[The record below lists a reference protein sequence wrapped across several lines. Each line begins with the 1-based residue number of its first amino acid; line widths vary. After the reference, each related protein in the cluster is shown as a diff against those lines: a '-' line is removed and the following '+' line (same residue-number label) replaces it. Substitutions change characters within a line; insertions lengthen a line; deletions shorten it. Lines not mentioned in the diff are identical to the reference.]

1 MARRASASR
10 SERRFSRSCVGLR
23 RDSDAEPL
31 EQCHATLMATAA
43 SLAGD
48 LASVTE
54 MKNSS
59 KESGHARIREL
70 RETAETLEKDLEA
83 TRSEV
88 EEAYLRQTTRLQAL
102 EEKVQ
107 RSERSRR
114 VLSDRIQTL
123 RGNVL
128 AEVCVWQGNAAMGNF
143 VTDVTPDETGISIC
157 SSRERSSMIQVDHVF
172 DTGFSPSEVTQSIAD
187 YLYAALDGRSIV
199 LLNTGVPATQT
210 VKQGFLF
217 GDGDDALALQATA
230 VLLAQTQRL
239 ASLQQRYQFSLS
251 ALAVGTGA
259 SHSFFQN
266 LKDASASE
274 SYVAEEPA
282 VEDLLEL
289 GRFSF
294 DPGQQQEIRR
304 KPVRSLEDVREV
316 LGVVTRQRSE
326 EQLAM
331 VVTL

>member
-1 MARRASASR
+1 M
-10 SERRFSRSCVGLR
+10 
-23 RDSDAEPL
+23 
-31 EQCHATLMATAA
+31 
-43 SLAGD
+43 
-48 LASVTE
+48 
-54 MKNSS
+54 
-59 KESGHARIREL
+59 
-70 RETAETLEKDLEA
+70 
-83 TRSEV
+83 
-88 EEAYLRQTTRLQAL
+88 
-102 EEKVQ
+102 
-107 RSERSRR
+107 
-114 VLSDRIQTL
+114 
-123 RGNVL
+123 
-128 AEVCVWQGNAAMGNF
+128 WQGNAAMGNF